1 LSQIKTFPRHIGL
14 GAHVSVKGLPMSP
27 RSFRFLIV
35 TAFVGLAGCEHS
47 GVFEPFREVSCFEAA
62 RVSLKDAIAAAEGG
76 DARAIDADYRL
87 DEEMGCL
94 TGDPGVYD
102 ITLLAGSRIITVSV
116 DARTRTVGPRE
127 ESGVMNALFGGS
139 PFEGSPVDMARMV
152 PRLGIDISQAIDT
165 AEKDG
170 GKAMVAWIEAK
181 NGRAGYTVK
190 LVERGRI
197 RETWID
203 GERGT

>member
-1 LSQIKTFPRHIGL
+1 MILS
-14 GAHVSVKGLPMSP
+14 
-27 RSFRFLIV
+27 RSLRLAAAAACF
-35 TAFVGLAGCEHS
+35 GLAACEHS

-62 RVSLKDAIAAAEGG
+62 RVSLKDAIASAEGG
-76 DARAIDADYRL
+76 DGRAIDADYRL

-102 ITLLAGSRIITVSV
+102 ITLLAGGRISTVSV
-116 DARTRTVGPRE
+116 DARTRQVGPRE
-127 ESGVMNALFGGS
+127 ASGAMNALFGGS

-152 PRLGIDISQAIDT
+152 PRLGIDISQAVEL

-170 GKAMVAWIEAK
+170 GKAMVAWVEAK